1 MVLVQQ
7 VCSLELAQKLK
18 ELGVKQDSLFAWLK
32 DANADKGFD
41 DWTLVHI
48 GQWIDNESE
57 IGFCRQLSNK
67 SIEWCSAFTVA
78 ELGEMLKESEWR
90 LPYVRENGRWWTGG
104 FDDEPTSDTEADAR
118 AKMLVWV
125 MECELK
131 K

>member
-1 MVLVQQ
+1 MKLEDQ
-7 VCSLELAQKLK
+7 VCSLEMAKKLK
-18 ELGVKQDSLFAWLK
+18 ELGVKQESLFGWYEYTCDVDKKSSGNAYIAYCDCVEEHEDS
-32 DANADKGFD
+32 DASSYFHSKLIA
-41 DWTLVHI
+41 
-48 GQWIDNESE
+48 
-57 IGFCRQLSNK
+57 
-67 SIEWCSAFTVA
+67 SAFTVA